1 MSIGNVSKCGL
12 RLIECRLNEPDHR
25 VGLLTHAMSYH
36 VCGHSVCVCV
46 CVIKS
51 IFHTICLSATA
62 SLKCLI
68 DSLEWLSPKVVTGDL
83 QCATEKKS
91 TNTPPMKT
99 KLCGR
104 ILCLVDKRTLDGR
117 ADHFIHVHFISM
129 KNLKSIYLFIHLY
142 SSLLPVRTSACI
154 PVSRLLFVVCDR
166 AFVT

>member
-1 MSIGNVSKCGL
+1 MNQITG
-12 RLIECRLNEPDHR
+12 
-25 VGLLTHAMSYH
+25 
-36 VCGHSVCVCV
+36 SVCWHTQWVTMCVVTVYVCV

-129 KNLKSIYLFIHLY
+129 KNLKSIYLSIHPSIFFSIARAHERVY
-142 SSLLPVRTSACI
+142 